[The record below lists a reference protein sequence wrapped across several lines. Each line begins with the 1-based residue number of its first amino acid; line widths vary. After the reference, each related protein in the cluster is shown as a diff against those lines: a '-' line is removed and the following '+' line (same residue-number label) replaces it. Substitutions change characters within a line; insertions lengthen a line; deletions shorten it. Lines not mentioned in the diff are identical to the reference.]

1 METDV
6 APPPV
11 GAYVHYRREGDLL
24 FLAGVGPRLPDGSG
38 VAGGATR
45 DEQDNAQ
52 EYDVVAPG
60 SYTQLT
66 LPTVCSG

>member
-24 FLAGVGPRLPDGSG
+24 FLAGVGP
-38 VAGGATR
+38 
-45 DEQDNAQ
+45 Q
-52 EYDVVAPG
+52 
-60 SYTQLT
+60 
-66 LPTVCSG
+66 